1 MKKNFLLY
9 SLLLLGLMSFA
20 QTAAKKQISDAV
32 LAVHKAIFVNKDSLT
47 LEAIIATELSYGHS
61 GGKVEDRTEMINN
74 VAKSKSVY
82 TNLDAKAISVNVHGK
97 TAVSRYL
104 LSGTE
109 TKSDGKSTELKLNI
123 LQVWIKEKKVWK
135 LLARQAV
142 KIS

>member
-9 SLLLLGLMSFA
+9 GLLLVGLMSFA
-20 QTAAKKQISDAV
+20 QTAAEKQISDAV

-74 VAKSKSVY
+74 VAKNRSVY
-82 TNLDAKAISVNVHGK
+82 TNLDAKILSVNIQGK

-104 LSGTE
+104 LTGIE
-109 TKSDGKSTELKLNI
+109 TKMDGTSTNLKLNI